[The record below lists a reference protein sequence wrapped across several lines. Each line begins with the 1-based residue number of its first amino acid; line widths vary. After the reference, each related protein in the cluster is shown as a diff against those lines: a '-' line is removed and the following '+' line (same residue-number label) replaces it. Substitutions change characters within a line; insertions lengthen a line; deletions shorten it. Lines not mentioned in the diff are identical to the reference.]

1 MLKTLKLLILAALNW
16 LVWKARVFARV
27 NITSYMI
34 NAEETR
40 KIKVL
45 HFTDIVNRFDFIDN
59 VIRYVDK
66 DKFEVGLCL
75 TNPNSNIQAASYP
88 NDFPFWVIESKG
100 RRSFPRVARELARV
114 LRTWGADIIH
124 THHYDP
130 AVIGFL
136 ATRLYPQTKLVV
148 GRHYS
153 DAIYRIPSKIK
164 RDVYLMVENAV
175 NSAATRIIVPSKY
188 IREILVDW
196 QGVAAEKV
204 DVIYYGFDPEK
215 YSLPREDEIKIL
227 RAEMDLEGKFVIGT
241 FARLHEEKGH
251 RFLLEAVSQLSVEL
265 PRLVWLIVGDGP
277 ERRDLERRVAEKGL
291 EGRVVFLGWRRDA
304 IKLMAAIDVVVQ
316 PTLHEAFSQV
326 MIEALWMKRPLI
338 ITEVSGAVDIIR
350 DGENGILVPKENP
363 TALASAISRLACNRA
378 LREKMV
384 NNGYTFVNEHLIIT
398 KIIRHYEQSYFKAIN

>member
-1 MLKTLKLLILAALNW
+1 M
-16 LVWKARVFARV
+16 
-27 NITSYMI
+27 TSQI
-34 NAEETR
+34 DQKKNS

-75 TNPNSNIQAASYP
+75 TNPNSNIQPPSYP
-88 NDFPFWVIESKG
+88 DDFPLWVIESRG
-100 RRSFPRVARELARV
+100 RRSFPRVVRELARV

-153 DAIYRIPSKIK
+153 DAIYRIPSKVK
-164 RDVYLMVENAV
+164 RHVYLMVENAV

-204 DVIYYGFDPEK
+204 DVIYYGSDPEK

-241 FARLHEEKGH
+241 FARLDRGKGH
-251 RFLLEAVSQLSVEL
+251 RFLLEAMSQLRDKL
-265 PRLVWLIVGDGP
+265 PNLIWLIAGDGP

-291 EGRVVFLGWRRDA
+291 EGRVVFLGWRRDV

-316 PTLHEAFSQV
+316 PTLHEAFSQA

-338 ITEVSGAVDIIR
+338 ITEVGGAVDIIR
-350 DGENGILVPKENP
+350 DGENGILVPKEDP
-363 TALASAISRLACNRA
+363 KALASAVSRLACDRG
-378 LREKMV
+378 LREKIV
-384 NNGYTFVNEHLIIT
+384 NNGYSFVNEKLLMT
-398 KIIRHYEQSYFKAIN
+398 KIIPYYEQSYFKAIKGSYSYLTTAMQ

>member
-1 MLKTLKLLILAALNW
+1 LCGRQEYFVGIS
-16 LVWKARVFARV
+16 
-27 NITSYMI
+27 IESYMI
-34 NAEETR
+34 DAKKTR
-40 KIKVL
+40 RIKVL

-59 VIRYVDK
+59 VVRYLDK

-75 TNPNSNIQAASYP
+75 TNPNSNIQAPSYP
-88 NDFPFWVIESKG
+88 DDFPLWVIESRG
-100 RRSFPRVARELARV
+100 RRSFPRVARELARI

-130 AVIGFL
+130 AVTGL
-136 ATRLYPQTKLVV
+136 GATKLYPQAKLVV

-153 DAIYRIPSKIK
+153 DAIYRISSKVK
-164 RDVYLMVENAV
+164 RHVYLMVENAV

-304 IKLMAAIDVVVQ
+304 MKLMAAIDVVVQ

-338 ITEVSGAVDIIR
+338 ITEVGGAVDIIR
-350 DGENGILVPKENP
+350 DGENGILVPKEDP
-363 TALASAISRLACNRA
+363 TALASAISRLACDQG
-378 LREKMV
+378 LRERLGR
-384 NNGYTFVNEHLIIT
+384 NGHAFVNESLT
-398 KIIRHYEQSYFKAIN
+398 ASKVVRCYEALYSQVGR

>member
-1 MLKTLKLLILAALNW
+1 MISLHEQ
-16 LVWKARVFARV
+16 RCGQM
-27 NITSYMI
+27 TSQI
-34 NAEETR
+34 SHKKSG
-40 KIKVL
+40 KIRVL
-45 HFTDIVNRFDFIDN
+45 HFTDKINRFDFIDN
-59 VIRYVDK
+59 IIRYIDRDV
-66 DKFEVGLCL
+66 FEIGLCL
-75 TNPNSNIQAASYP
+75 TDPNSNIQSASYP
-88 NDFPFWVIESKG
+88 DDFPLWVIESKG
-100 RRSFPRVARELARV
+100 RRSFPRVVRELARV

-136 ATRLYPQTKLVV
+136 ATKLYPQTKLVV

-153 DAIYRIPSKIK
+153 DAIYRIPSKVK
-164 RDVYLMVENAV
+164 RHAYLMVENAV
-175 NSAATRIIVPSKY
+175 NSAAARIIVPSKY

-227 RAEMDLEGKFVIGT
+227 RAEMGLEGKFVIGT

-251 RFLLEAVSQLSVEL
+251 RFLLEAVSHLSFEL
-265 PRLVWLIVGDGP
+265 PHLVWLIVGDGP

-291 EGRVVFLGWRRDA
+291 EGRAVFLGWRRDA

-316 PTLHEAFSQV
+316 PTLHEAFSQA

-350 DGENGILVPKENP
+350 NGENGILVPKEDP
-363 TALASAISRLACNRA
+363 KALASAVSRLACDQG
-378 LREKMV
+378 LRERLGR
-384 NNGYTFVNEHLIIT
+384 NGHAFVNESLT
-398 KIIRHYEQSYFKAIN
+398 ASKVVRCYEALYSQVGR

>member
-1 MLKTLKLLILAALNW
+1 M
-16 LVWKARVFARV
+16 
-27 NITSYMI
+27 TSQI
-34 NAEETR
+34 DQKKNS

-45 HFTDIVNRFDFIDN
+45 HLTDIVNRFDFIDN

-75 TNPNSNIQAASYP
+75 TNPNSNIQAPSYP
-88 NDFPFWVIESKG
+88 DDFPLWVIESRG
-100 RRSFPRVARELARV
+100 RRSFPRVVRELARV

-136 ATRLYPQTKLVV
+136 AIRLYPQTKLVV

-153 DAIYRIPSKIK
+153 DAIYRIPSKVK
-164 RDVYLMVENAV
+164 RHVYLMVENAV

-215 YSLPREDEIKIL
+215 YSLPCEDEIKIL

-304 IKLMAAIDVVVQ
+304 MKLMAAIDVVVQ
-316 PTLHEAFSQV
+316 PTLHEAFSQA

-350 DGENGILVPKENP
+350 NGENGILVPKEDP
-363 TALASAISRLACNRA
+363 KALTSAVLRLACDQG
-378 LREKMV
+378 LRERLGR
-384 NNGYTFVNEHLIIT
+384 NGHAFVNESLT
-398 KIIRHYEQSYFKAIN
+398 ASKVVRCYEALYSQVGR

>member
-1 MLKTLKLLILAALNW
+1 M
-16 LVWKARVFARV
+16 
-27 NITSYMI
+27 TSQI
-34 NAEETR
+34 R
-40 KIKVL
+40 HKKSGKIKVL

-75 TNPNSNIQAASYP
+75 TNPNSNIQSASYP
-88 NDFPFWVIESKG
+88 DDFPLWVIESKG
-100 RRSFPRVARELARV
+100 RRSFPRVVRELARV

-153 DAIYRIPSKIK
+153 DAIYRIPSKVK
-164 RDVYLMVENAV
+164 RHVYLMVENAV
-175 NSAATRIIVPSKY
+175 NSAAARIIVPSKY

-196 QGVAAEKV
+196 QGINADKV
-204 DVIYYGFDPEK
+204 DIIHYGFDPEK
-215 YSLPREDEIKIL
+215 YSLPSEDEINTL
-227 RAEMDLEGKFVIGT
+227 RNEMGLEGKFVIGT
-241 FARLHEEKGH
+241 FARLDRGKGH

-265 PRLVWLIVGDGP
+265 PHLVWLIVGDGP

-291 EGRVVFLGWRRDA
+291 EGRAVFLGWRRDA

-338 ITEVSGAVDIIR
+338 ITEVGGAVDIIR
-350 DGENGILVPKENP
+350 DGENGILVPKEDP
-363 TALASAISRLACNRA
+363 KALASAISRLACDQG
-378 LREKMV
+378 LRERLGG
-384 NNGYTFVNEHLIIT
+384 NGHAFVNESLT
-398 KIIRHYEQSYFKAIN
+398 ASKVVRCYEALYSQVGR